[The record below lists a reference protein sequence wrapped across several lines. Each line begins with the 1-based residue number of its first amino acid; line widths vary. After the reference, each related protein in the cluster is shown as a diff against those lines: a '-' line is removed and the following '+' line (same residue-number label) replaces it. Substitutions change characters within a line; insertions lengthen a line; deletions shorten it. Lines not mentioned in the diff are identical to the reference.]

1 MFKDIAGH
9 WAKEAI
15 NRLARLNILNGYT
28 DGTFKPD
35 EPITRAETAA
45 MLNKYDT
52 RRKQL
57 VRECV
62 PSVVRVQ
69 TDKSLGSGVVLDKQG
84 YIATNVHCVMDEN
97 GLDPAKFVH
106 VYLDALPKTPFNA
119 RIVLGYPQ
127 LDVAILKID
136 GVPEQYLVPAEIANS
151 VELLDEVFCIG
162 NPLGYAN
169 TVSQGVITFI
179 DRKVSATWLQ
189 TDAAINPGNSG
200 GGAFNILGQLVGLP
214 TWKITHVKEDSNISA
229 EGMGFL
235 APYYVVREVYEKAKS
250 STKLTIIHEL

>member
-69 TDKSLGSGVVLDKQG
+69 TDKSLGSGVVLDKR
-84 YIATNVHCVMDEN
+84 YIAIM
-97 GLDPAKFVH
+97 F
-106 VYLDALPKTPFNA
+106 
-119 RIVLGYPQ
+119 IVL
-127 LDVAILKID
+127 
-136 GVPEQYLVPAEIANS
+136 
-151 VELLDEVFCIG
+151 
-162 NPLGYAN
+162 
-169 TVSQGVITFI
+169 
-179 DRKVSATWLQ
+179 
-189 TDAAINPGNSG
+189 
-200 GGAFNILGQLVGLP
+200 
-214 TWKITHVKEDSNISA
+214 
-229 EGMGFL
+229 
-235 APYYVVREVYEKAKS
+235 
-250 STKLTIIHEL
+250 